1 MSKGR
6 RETSITLLIA
16 IMGASCTSLRAGHLK
31 PKASYPGEI
40 NSTPNDSEMIDLFN
54 RWEQIWHEGKF
65 DLMPSCVAETYI
77 RHDQKG
83 DRTVTRD
90 TYAAE
95 IANIR
100 MERPGIRVVVYDHS
114 FSGDRAWFRFAFKWT
129 DAKTGEA
136 QSQAG
141 MQAYR
146 TAAGKLAET
155 WLTLLPLGS
164 AWTDAIAQE
173 HWTSPPPV
181 K

>member
-1 MSKGR
+1 MSR
-6 RETSITLLIA
+6 TTFITLLIA
-16 IMGASCTSLRAGHLK
+16 LMGASCTSLRARHLK
-31 PKASYPGEI
+31 LTASYPGEM
-40 NSTPNDSEMIDLFN
+40 NSMPNDSKMIDLFN
-54 RWEQIWHEGKF
+54 RWEQVWHEGKF
-65 DLMPSCVAETYI
+65 ELVPSCVVETYI

-90 TYAAE
+90 AYTAE

-100 MERPGIRVVVYDHS
+100 KEDIRVVVYDHS

-146 TAAGKLAET
+146 IADGKLAET

-164 AWTDAIAQE
+164 AWPDAVAQE
-173 HWTSPPPV
+173 DWTSPPSI